1 MKPKTM
7 VICLIATG
15 LVGAGAVGY
24 SARSSSVLAQ
34 AAAPATRQAAGNL
47 GATQNSAAIASA
59 LPDFSSIA
67 AKYGPAVVKVSV
79 TVEVEPAAATPEVL
93 QLDPWDSAHESFNRH
108 QVPMSRGETPM
119 RGMASGFIVSPD
131 GIILTNAHV
140 VDWEGA
146 KQVDVKLADKREFKV
161 KVIGVDKPSDI
172 AVLKID
178 AKNLPTVK
186 LGNSAD
192 LKVGDWVL
200 AIGAPFGLENTVT
213 QGIVSAKWRTLPDE
227 TYVPFIQTDVPVNPG
242 NSGGPL
248 INMKGEVVGINAQI
262 YSHSGGYEGL
272 SFAIPI
278 DVAASVEHQILE
290 HGHVTRGRLGVTV
303 QDMTQGLA
311 DSFGLKN
318 LEGGL
323 VNNVEPGS
331 PADKA
336 GLEAGDVIL
345 KLNGQQINNSAQL
358 PVQVAEIKPGTT
370 VKLELLRKGAA
381 KELNVTV
388 GVLQN
393 TAVAEAKTGAQ
404 SHGRLGL
411 GLVLRPLTPEERQQ
425 ASDSAGLLVEDATG
439 PSARAGIRPGDIIV
453 AMNDTPVTSAKQLG
467 ELVTKAGKH
476 VALLVRRDNVKV
488 FVPVDLG

>member
-1 MKPKTM
+1 
-7 VICLIATG
+7 
-15 LVGAGAVGY
+15 
-24 SARSSSVLAQ
+24 
-34 AAAPATRQAAGNL
+34 
-47 GATQNSAAIASA
+47 
-59 LPDFSSIA
+59 
-67 AKYGPAVVKVSV
+67 
-79 TVEVEPAAATPEVL
+79 
-93 QLDPWDSAHESFNRH
+93 
-108 QVPMSRGETPM
+108 
-119 RGMASGFIVSPD
+119 
-131 GIILTNAHV
+131 
-140 VDWEGA
+140 
-146 KQVDVKLADKREFKV
+146 
-161 KVIGVDKPSDI
+161 
-172 AVLKID
+172 
-178 AKNLPTVK
+178 
-186 LGNSAD
+186 
-192 LKVGDWVL
+192 
-200 AIGAPFGLENTVT
+200 
-213 QGIVSAKWRTLPDE
+213 
-227 TYVPFIQTDVPVNPG
+227 
-242 NSGGPL
+242 
-248 INMKGEVVGINAQI
+248 
-262 YSHSGGYEGL
+262 
-272 SFAIPI
+272 
-278 DVAASVEHQILE
+278 
-290 HGHVTRGRLGVTV
+290 
-303 QDMTQGLA
+303 
-311 DSFGLKN
+311 
-318 LEGGL
+318 